1 MTTRQKYRNLDR
13 PEGAERIPFYRPA
26 TPTTGAVQVAEAAA
40 AVSDRRK
47 IVWQVN

>member
-1 MTTRQKYRNLDR
+1 MTAWQKYRNLDR

-26 TPTTGAVQVAEAAA
+26 TTGAVQVAEAAA
-40 AVSDRRK
+40 SDRRK